1 MSRITFTETM
11 TIQFGDAD
19 LEIDVQISGTFY
31 PAVRG
36 YAYGSQMEPP
46 EPAFFEAA
54 SIEWRMHKAM
64 PWEPMP
70 AALVDA
76 LGDAIDAAGCEAWQ
90 HECEAAAEARAE
102 AQREREWFGP
112 EAAE

>member
-46 EPAFFEAA
+46 EAAHFEASSVRWRLHPA
-54 SIEWRMHKAM
+54 MEWT
-64 PWEPMP
+64 PMP
-70 AALVDA
+70 QSLVDA
-76 LGDAIDAAGCEAWQ
+76 IGDALDAAGCEAWQ

-102 AQREREWFGP
+102 AQRERAMFGE